1 MRLRRHRLGR
11 SRSIGIKRRAVGR
24 PVVRVKQRGERHT
37 GRAPLFLAREQ
48 MVVATVD
55 RAQSER
61 EIVRG
66 DQSPRPVKPLA
77 CGVGFGNLDL
87 IKYEVDV
94 AADIRY
100 HAYTPDRTSVAKV
113 KMGSVS
119 VELGG
124 R

>member
-66 DQSPRPVKPLA
+66 DQYPRPVKRLA
-77 CGVGFGNLDL
+77 CGVSDRKSVVAGKGVSVRVALGGGRL
-87 IKYEVDV
+87 IK
-94 AADIRY
+94 
-100 HAYTPDRTSVAKV
+100 K
-113 KMGSVS
+113 
-119 VELGG
+119 
-124 R
+124 